1 MCGIVG
7 SNRIP
12 ISPERLLRTLY
23 HRGPDHQ
30 GYVCKGG
37 NFLGHTR
44 LSIIDPYPEANQ
56 PMYMDGVILV
66 FNGEIYNF
74 DALKREHRLE
84 CTTRSDTEVIIRM
97 YRRYGIKALTFLE
110 GMFAFALYDEVT
122 ESWLCA
128 RDRFGKKPFYYR
140 FANGVF
146 SFASE
151 IKGILAQLDS
161 KPDLNLRALGEYLAF
176 QSPLEERTFFEGVY
190 KLPAGSYLV
199 LEHGK
204 LRSGRYYDLE
214 GIDTVHYDEDRVVS
228 NIDMLLHRS
237 VESRLVGD
245 ADVASLLS
253 GGLDSSLVSALY
265 ARLSGRA
272 IHTFSIGYEEH
283 TQYCELDYAKEA
295 AAQIG
300 SVHHE
305 LRIARGEYLDAIDE
319 VLGHLDEPM
328 SDSAAI
334 PTYLLSRF
342 IHQHGFKVC
351 LSGEGSDESFLG
363 YNHYFPM
370 LDRMEMPLTDP
381 GVFSLTKE
389 WEYTRRRFQHETLYR
404 SAGETFTPAQ
414 LNRLFS
420 LCPEWPQW
428 DMKSSYD
435 GVRWLTYV
443 DFKIWIAEVLMTKVD
458 RMSMAHSLELR
469 APFLD
474 RTLVEYMMAVDPA
487 LKRTGT
493 TKALLKKAARPY
505 LSDSIIHRPKKGF
518 SSPYIEWIFEGYG
531 KGVEHLIRDVNRDLG
546 IFDDSFLR
554 FLVNE
559 GREGRFK
566 QHVYAL
572 YLFARWYQKVYV

>member
-1 MCGIVG
+1 MCGIIG

-12 ISPERLLRTLY
+12 ASPETLLRILY

-30 GYVCKGG
+30 GYVCKEG
-37 NFLGHTR
+37 NFFGHTR
-44 LSIIDPYPEANQ
+44 LSIIDPYPEADQ
-56 PMYMDGVILV
+56 PMQIDGVILV
-66 FNGEIYNF
+66 FNGEIYNYE
-74 DALKREHRLE
+74 ALKREHRLE
-84 CTTRSDTEVIIRM
+84 CTTRSDSEVIIRM

-110 GMFAFALYDEVT
+110 GMFAFALYDEVSK
-122 ESWLCA
+122 SWMCA
-128 RDRFGKKPFYYR
+128 RDRFGKKPFYYH
-140 FANGVF
+140 FSGGIF

-151 IKGILAQLDS
+151 IKGVLAQLS
-161 KPDLNLRALGEYLAF
+161 AKPDLNLRALGEYLSF
-176 QSPLEERTFFEGVY
+176 QSPLGDRTFFEGVH

-204 LRSGRYYDLE
+204 LRRERYYDLE
-214 GIDTVHYDEDRVVS
+214 GIDTAYGDEAQVVS
-228 NIDMLLHRS
+228 DIDTLLHRS
-237 VESRLVGD
+237 IESRLVGD
-245 ADVASLLS
+245 TDVASLLS

-265 ARLSGRA
+265 ARLSGRT

-283 TQYCELDYAKEA
+283 THYCELNYAKEA
-295 AAQIG
+295 AAHIG

-319 VLGHLDEPM
+319 VLEHLDEPM

-342 IHQHGFKVC
+342 VHQHGFKVC

-370 LDRMEMPLTDP
+370 LDRMKISATDP
-381 GVFSLTKE
+381 GPFSLTKE
-389 WEYTRRRFQHETLYR
+389 WEYTRRRFQNETLYR

-414 LNRLFS
+414 LNRLFTFR
-420 LCPEWPQW
+420 PEWPDW
-428 DMKSSYD
+428 EMKSSYD
-435 GVRWLTYV
+435 SVRWLTYV

-474 RTLVEYMMAVDPA
+474 RMLVEYMMGVDPG
-487 LKRTGT
+487 LKCTGT

-531 KGVEHLIRDVNRDLG
+531 EGVAHLIRDVNQELG

-559 GREGRFK
+559 AREGRFK
-566 QHVYAL
+566 QHLYAL